1 LFEYFINEYCSN
13 NDDDVR
19 FIDLSKI
26 YIEDIVFEIMDLEVF
41 DDFFPILIDTFSDD
55 DRENFETVVI
65 DPYYNFI

>member
-26 YIEDIVFEIMDLEVF
+26 YIEVIVFEIMKLEVF
-41 DDFFPILIDTFSDD
+41 DEFFPILIDTFSED